1 MFLFAR
7 VPPTRW
13 AGSSLTSQPCSMT
26 ARVATTTLGSMPQGG
41 RHRLPGR
48 PQADTTSMG
57 AFLVAEVPVGGPSS
71 DRCWV
76 DGRRCVAKVYGVGG
90 QEEVDGWA

>member
-1 MFLFAR
+1 
-7 VPPTRW
+7 
-13 AGSSLTSQPCSMT
+13 
-26 ARVATTTLGSMPQGG
+26 
-41 RHRLPGR
+41 
-48 PQADTTSMG
+48 MG

-90 QEEVDGWA
+90 QEEVDGWAVGGTANELTKEVLERAVHRESPVIRPDVVVGIPAVDRRPKQ